1 MCITYKN
8 ILHAYNKAQ
17 NKTENVHN
25 TFEMGERV
33 FKSIQSAMVWMFHW
47 YETEDVVTWKPSICL
62 SVPPSKGEVPA
73 YSSKLKFAVLNSL
86 SFNACHGQQGHIFW
100 HSGTF
105 SGMHILKTAVS
116 TAILAAATLEHCGS
130 TYEKQLPGREALLTK
145 PHCDEVWNSSVFSLR
160 GSQDILFFFWT
171 SILEMA
177 ITIYTQRP
185 TFFRKHHL
193 QQF

>member
-1 MCITYKN
+1 MPIIRHKIRQKTFT
-8 ILHAYNKAQ
+8 ILLKWV
-17 NKTENVHN
+17 KG
-25 TFEMGERV
+25 FSKV
-33 FKSIQSAMVWMFHW
+33 FKVPWCGCSTDMRRRMLLHGNLAFVFLFHH
-47 YETEDVVTWKPSICL
+47 L
-62 SVPPSKGEVPA
+62 KGEVPA

-130 TYEKQLPGREALLTK
+130 TYEKQLPGREALLTN